1 MKFVRDNLFDGRT
14 DSDRAGI
21 DTGAGDDGRL
31 DGRKKE
37 GFLRTFIVI
46 FGNL

>member
-1 MKFVRDNLFDGRT
+1 MKFVRDNLFDW
-14 DSDRAGI
+14 RAGT
-21 DTGAGDDGRL
+21 DAGAGDDGRL

-46 FGNL
+46 ISENL